1 MSVSLA
7 LAGNPNSGKTTVF
20 NALTGGDQ
28 YVGNWAG
35 VTVEKKTGRLKTNK
49 SVDIT
54 DLPGIYAL
62 SPYSPEE
69 IVSHD
74 FLMGKGNGNEKPD
87 VILDIVDASN
97 IERNLYLT
105 TQLAETGIPL
115 IIVLNMMDLVEKHG
129 DKLDTKKLSD
139 ALGVQV
145 FEASAL
151 REQGIAAAA
160 GRAVEIGSVKHKPYH
175 ARINVKFS
183 ETTENALKAIIAVA
197 GGNMPKT
204 RPQIHFAIDLFE
216 RNGTAQSELGLS
228 GLQMESIERII
239 SDCEKALD
247 DDSESIIAKE
257 RYDFIASVLSTCYEK
272 SERESFSDKID
283 RIVTNRFLA
292 LPIFAAVMFLVYYI
306 SVATVGA
313 IGTDWVNDVLF
324 GEWIPTALE
333 KGLTTIHAAPWLH
346 SLIVDGIVAGVG
358 AVLGFLP
365 QMAVLFLLLSLLE
378 DCGYMSRIAFILD
391 RIFRKFGLSGKSF
404 IPFLVSTGCG
414 VPGIMAA
421 RPIEDE
427 SQRRITIISTTFMPC
442 SAKLPIIAMIAGGLF
457 GNSAGVAFSA
467 YLAGI
472 ASIILSGLILKGFKK
487 LKVSQMPFVMELP
500 SYHAPRAQNIFRH
513 TWNQL
518 KAFIIKAGTII
529 FAASV
534 VIWLLSNFGF
544 ENGGFGM
551 VDSEQSLLSY
561 LGRVIAPIFIP
572 LGFGTWQMA
581 VASIT
586 GLAAKEN
593 VVSTLS
599 VLFSASEGNIDTILA
614 SHLSAAAAYSF
625 LLFNLLCA
633 PCFAAI
639 GAVRREMNSAK
650 WTAFAVAYQTGFA
663 YVISFA
669 VYTIWRLVA

>member
-35 VTVEKKTGRLKTNK
+35 VTVEKKTGHLKTNK

-74 FLMGKGNGNEKPD
+74 FLMGKGNEKPD
-87 VILDIVDASN
+87 VIIDIVDASN

-115 IIVLNMMDLVEKHG
+115 IIVLNMMDIVNRHG
-129 DKLDTKKLSD
+129 DKLDADKLSET
-139 ALGVQV
+139 LGVPV

-151 REQGIAAAA
+151 REQGISAAAD
-160 GRAVEIGSVKHKPYH
+160 RAVEIGSVSHKPYH
-175 ARINVKFS
+175 ARIKVKFS
-183 ETTENALKAIIAVA
+183 ETTESALRQIIEIA

-228 GLQMESIERII
+228 GLQMEGIERII
-239 SDCEKALD
+239 TDTEKALD

-257 RYDFIASVLSTCYEK
+257 RYDFIASVLSGCYEK
-272 SERESFSDKID
+272 SERENFSDKID

-292 LPIFAAVMFLVYYI
+292 LPIFAAVMFSVYYI
-306 SVATVGA
+306 SVATIGA

-324 GEWIPTALE
+324 GEWIPTALTS
-333 KGLTTIHAAPWLH
+333 GLTAIQAAPWLH

-391 RIFRKFGLSGKSF
+391 RVFRKFGLSGKSF

-457 GNSAGVAFSA
+457 GNSAWVAFSA

-500 SYHAPRAQNIFRH
+500 SYHAPRALNIFRH

-534 VIWLLSNFGF
+534 IIWLLSNFGF
-544 ENGGFGM
+544 ENNSFGM
-551 VDSEQSLLSY
+551 VDSEHSILSY
-561 LGRVIAPIFIP
+561 IGRVIAPLFIP
-572 LGFGTWQMA
+572 LGFGSWQMA
-581 VASIT
+581 VATIT

-599 VLFSASEGNIDTILA
+599 VLFSANHGNIDTILS
-614 SHLSAAAAYSF
+614 SHLSQAASYSF

-633 PCFAAI
+633 PCIAAI
-639 GAVRREMNSAK
+639 GALSRELNSKK
-650 WTAFAVAYQTGFA
+650 WTFFAIAYQTGFA
-663 YVISFA
+663 YVISFL
-669 VYTIWRLVA
+669 VYTVWRLVA

>member
-1 MSVSLA
+1 MNVSIA

-35 VTVEKKTGRLKTNK
+35 VTVEKKTGHLKTDK
-49 SVDIT
+49 AVHIT

-74 FLMGKGNGNEKPD
+74 FLMGKSGEKPD

-105 TQLAETGIPL
+105 TQLAQTGIP
-115 IIVLNMMDLVEKHG
+115 IILVLNMMDLVNRHG
-129 DKLDTKKLSD
+129 DKLDAAKLGE
-139 ALGVQV
+139 ALGVPI

-151 REQGIAAAA
+151 HEQGLAEAAK
-160 GRAVEIGSVKHKPYH
+160 RAVEIGSVSHKPYH
-175 ARINVKFS
+175 ERIHVEFS
-183 ETTENALKAIIAVA
+183 ETTAKALEAIKAVA
-197 GGNMPKT
+197 GANMPKT
-204 RPQIHFAIDLFE
+204 RPAIHFAIDLFE
-216 RNGTAQSELGLS
+216 RTASAQSELGLS
-228 GLQMESIERII
+228 GLQMESIEKII
-239 SDCEKALD
+239 SDAEKALG

-257 RYDFIASVLSTCYEK
+257 RYDYIAKVLSTCYQK
-272 SERESFSDKID
+272 SDRESFSDKID
-283 RIVTNRFLA
+283 RFVTNKYLA
-292 LPIFAAVMFLVYYI
+292 IPIFAVVMFLVYYI
-306 SVATVGA
+306 SVATIGA
-313 IGTDWVNDVLF
+313 IGTNWVNDVLF
-324 GEWIPTALE
+324 GEWVPAAVGDALTAVS
-333 KGLTTIHAAPWLH
+333 AAPWLH
-346 SLIVDGIVAGVG
+346 SLIVDGIIAGVG

-391 RIFRKFGLSGKSF
+391 RVFRKFGLSGKSF

-457 GNSAGVAFSA
+457 GNSAWVAFSA

-472 ASIILSGLILKGFKK
+472 AAIILSGLILKGFKK
-487 LKVSQMPFVMELP
+487 LKVSEMPFVMELP
-500 SYHAPRAQNIFRH
+500 SYHAPRLKNIFRH

-534 VIWLLSNFGF
+534 LIWLLSNFGF
-544 ENGGFGM
+544 NDGSFGM
-551 VDSEQSLLSY
+551 VDSEHSILSY
-561 LGRVIAPIFIP
+561 IGRVVAPLFIP

-586 GLAAKEN
+586 GIAAKEN

-599 VLFSASEGNIDTILA
+599 VLFSAGQGGIDTILS
-614 SHLSAAAAYSF
+614 SHLTAPAAYSF

-639 GAVRREMNSAK
+639 GAVRREMNSTK
-650 WTAFAVAYQTGFA
+650 WTLFALLYQTAFA
-663 YVISFA
+663 YVVSLL
-669 VYTIWRLVA
+669 VYNIWRLI